1 MKFLTALRT
10 ELGQLSYSLK
20 ARKTRK
26 GLKDQIA
33 AIRHI
38 HISNLPAHQFMGKR
52 HEIWAVS
59 VVKNELDIL
68 PHTISHFF
76 RQGID
81 RILIADNLSTD
92 GTREYVTDL
101 AARDSRIIFAW
112 DNYDVHLQSEKMTY
126 LCHRAWQSGAAWIIP
141 FDGDEFWFAPRGQT
155 LAEFLRASA
164 PETAVYY
171 AGFHHT
177 VPVQNAPD
185 DIINTEL
192 IMDTANSFPGKVEY
206 RAHPLTVVLT
216 RNHDVR
222 RLGARRTGLDI
233 VHVQYRGTTQIA
245 RKVRVGAQTARRTGE
260 DLDYCAPHWIAGSKL
275 TDAEIEQV
283 WSNISRGLPDE
294 RIQFKAEGPMV
305 HGKFLRWKSWN
316 EDGSLDSLGTKDSA
330 PHTAQN
336 AAFSDEDAHA

>member
-92 GTREYVTDL
+92 GTREYVIDL

-164 PETAVYY
+164 SETAVYY

-192 IMDTANSFPGKVEY
+192 IMDTANSFPGKVAF
-206 RAHPLTVVLT
+206 RAHPLAGLYGVSKVHLTQTISGFLLDPVWVLVIGIFALHDMQHADARHRAGDPVSGT
-216 RNHDVR
+216 RMR
-222 RLGARRTGLDI
+222 RLLVYLGEVSFAFYLVHELVIFGAVAAPWG
-233 VHVQYRGTTQIA
+233 A
-245 RKVRVGAQTARRTGE
+245 SAVGG
-260 DLDYCAPHWIAGSKL
+260 
-275 TDAEIEQV
+275 V
-283 WSNISRGLPDE
+283 RGLILMGASLALGVFLAIAAHHLVE
-294 RIQFKAEGPMV
+294 RPARIMVLKASTRT
-305 HGKFLRWKSWN
+305 L
-316 EDGSLDSLGTKDSA
+316 
-330 PHTAQN
+330 
-336 AAFSDEDAHA
+336 